1 MKDLLIA
8 ATLVGVAY
16 LVYRQFEKDNK
27 KKEDCPCKKKADAKE
42 SKSESTV
49 VDKAVESAQV
59 NSINAMGMS
68 AKPNH
73 IFEKFGTDFNAT
85 EHATFAP
92 PSTLI
97 VR

>member
-27 KKEDCPCKKKADAKE
+27 KKEDCPCKKKTEVKE
-42 SKSESTV
+42 AQPDV
-49 VDKAVESAQV
+49 NAVDKAVQSAQT
-59 NSINAMGMS
+59 NSMNVTGR

-73 IFEKFGTDFNAT
+73 IFDLFGTNYNAT

-97 VR
+97 VG